1 MDRILL
7 VYDPATAYSEAFS
20 QRLNEQG
27 IEVCYAG
34 NEEICLRALRRLAPN
49 FLLLAPVDDSL
60 DINRFR
66 TALKTRKPWLG
77 SCCLLITGQGS
88 DRELARRWAL
98 PLELCFTQPLDEARF
113 LRQLGAPIPR
123 ARD

>member
-1 MDRILL
+1 MNRILL
-7 VYDPATAYSEAFS
+7 VYDPATAYPEAFS
-20 QRLNEQG
+20 QRLSEQG

-34 NEEICLRALRRLAPN
+34 DEKICLGALRRLAPD

-60 DINRFR
+60 VINRFR
-66 TALKTRKPWLG
+66 AALRTRRPSLG

-88 DRELARRWAL
+88 DLELARRWAS
-98 PLELCFTQPLDEARF
+98 PPELCFAQPLDEARF